1 MALLDTYVN
10 ISEELDFVKEC
21 FNYKIKYTYKKYAD
35 TKFNDGDKIIEP
47 IFNIQCSHDQEFYIW
62 SFTTDK
68 SLENPCDKSNN
79 IEITPDMLFEMF
91 KDFKNGELS
100 EPWFIEFPVMYKT
113 HDVPLTI
120 KIINKLKYSKN
131 PDIKYIDLKPYEISE
146 MERYNRKFKRTI
158 QLLEEKYSMEAV
170 KLNNKIE
177 TLETK
182 LEKTKKKLSELK
194 MHVDTECV
202 TEADLE
208 ETNSEPEREKLF
220 KESFEKY
227 LSKRENV
234 VFIDKKLDELM
245 ETSAETSTA

>member
-1 MALLDTYVN
+1 MALLDTYEN
-10 ISEELDFVKEC
+10 ISEQLEFVNEC

-47 IFNIQCSHDQEFYIW
+47 IFNIQCFHDQEFYIW

-68 SLENPCDKSNN
+68 SLANPCDGSNN

-100 EPWFIEFPVMYKT
+100 EPWFIEFPITYKT
-113 HDVPLTI
+113 YDVPLTI

-146 MERYNRKFKRTI
+146 MERCNRKFERII
-158 QLLEEKYSMEAV
+158 QLLEQKYSTQAILLS
-170 KLNNKIE
+170 KKIE
-177 TLETK
+177 KLETK

-202 TEADLE
+202 TEADIE
-208 ETNSEPEREKLF
+208 KTNSEIEREKLF

-227 LSKRENV
+227 LSKKENV
-234 VFIDKKLDELM
+234 TFLYKKLDELM
-245 ETSAETSTA
+245 ETTA